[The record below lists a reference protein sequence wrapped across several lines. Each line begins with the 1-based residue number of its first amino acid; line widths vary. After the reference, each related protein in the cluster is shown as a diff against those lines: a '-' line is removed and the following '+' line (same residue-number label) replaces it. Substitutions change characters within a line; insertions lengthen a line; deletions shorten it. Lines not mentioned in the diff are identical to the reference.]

1 MSDRCFYWE
10 SPLGRI
16 TLVCE
21 RERLTGLYFP
31 SQLATARPLL
41 KRSEQVQAAS
51 DATKSALPL
60 VVSVCRYLEHYFSG
74 KPITELPSV
83 CAAGTDFQKRVW
95 KELLRIGCGELRT
108 YGEIAKAIEKP
119 SASRAVGKAIG
130 DNPISLL
137 IPCHRVIGQN
147 GSLTGYAG
155 GLEIKRWLLR
165 HEGHRFI

>member
-1 MSDRCFYWE
+1 MINQCFYWE

-21 RERLTGLYFP
+21 REQLTGLYFP

-41 KRSEQVQAAS
+41 KLPADLQAAS
-51 DATKSALPL
+51 DATKSKLPIL
-60 VVSVCRYLEHYFSG
+60 VSVCRYLERYFSG

-95 KELLRIGCGELRT
+95 NELLRIGQGELRT

-165 HEGHRFI
+165 HEGHRCI